1 MKRLKF
7 LGAAAVA
14 ALMLTSCLDG
24 GSNEV
29 SGVTYGVV
37 KYSTTSYKNLL
48 YELTG
53 MTVYHVNLEALTD
66 GDCITC
72 YRKINQGDA
81 ANKSAGEY
89 WTASELTYDKIDK
102 GTVLYSVEDT
112 SVYKAGEMSAIEV
125 GVVGY
130 IQGMLFVQSAHPNS
144 ASDQT
149 VGMTL
154 SYDRSGETETVDG
167 QNVYNLFLRVQK
179 ISDGKSTTGNV
190 AFNNVFRMDD
200 FFAYASAAEKAKGKE
215 VVNFRFNYIKE
226 FNADTTQ
233 ATWATSKVINY
244 QITTSN

>member
-7 LGAAAVA
+7 LGVAAVA

-37 KYSTTSYKNLL
+37 KFSTTSYRNLL

-53 MTVYHVNLEALTD
+53 MTVYHSSLESLMD

-81 ANKSAGEY
+81 ANKSTGEY
-89 WTASELTYDKIDK
+89 WTASALTYEKIDK

-112 SVYKAGEMSAIEV
+112 TTYKKGEMSAIDV
-125 GVVGY
+125 AVVGY

-149 VGMTL
+149 VSMTL
-154 SYDRSGETETVDG
+154 SYDQNGETETVDG

-179 ISDGKSTTGNV
+179 IADGKSTTGNV
-190 AFNNVFRMDD
+190 AFNNVFSMSD
-200 FFAYASAAEKAKGKE
+200 FFTYASAAEKAKGNE
-215 VVNFRFNYIKE
+215 VVNFRFNYITA

-233 ATWATSKVINY
+233 ATWTTSKVINY

>member
-7 LGAAAVA
+7 LGVAAVA

-48 YELTG
+48 HELTG
-53 MTVYHVNLEALTD
+53 MTVYHVNLESLMD

-81 ANKSAGEY
+81 ANQSAGEY

-102 GTVLYSVEDT
+102 GSVYYSVEDT
-112 SVYKAGEMSAIEV
+112 TAYKAGEMSAIEV
-125 GVVGY
+125 GIVGY
-130 IQGMLFVQSAHPNS
+130 VEGMLFVQSAHPNS
-144 ASDQT
+144 ASDQD
-149 VGMTL
+149 VSMTL
-154 SYDRSGETETVDG
+154 SYDRSGETVAVDG
-167 QNVYNLFLRVQK
+167 QNVYDLFLRVQK
-179 ISDGKSTTGNV
+179 ISDGKSTKGNV
-190 AFNNVFRMDD
+190 AFNSAFRMDD
-200 FFAYASAAEKAKGKE
+200 FFAYASAAEKSKGKE